1 MILYTSTIAQTHT
14 QCHHECV
21 RHEKHFVMSDGR
33 CAASIN
39 HATAAAGVLIYTYHV
54 AMRAIGEAHHAH
66 GSRVQSVTKTIAVT
80 RHVYPVKGSPMSN
93 TKMRP
98 QVKYNMGNSMVL
110 VV

>member
-1 MILYTSTIAQTHT
+1 MILYTNTRAQTHT

-21 RHEKHFVMSDGR
+21 RHEKRFVMSDVQ

-66 GSRVQSVTKTIAVT
+66 RSRVQSVTKTITHHNHAIL
-80 RHVYPVKGSPMSN
+80 
-93 TKMRP
+93 
-98 QVKYNMGNSMVL
+98 NMMLSYGTQIHQTTS
-110 VV
+110 